1 MSAMAKVHIKL
12 LGLFRLDTGLH
23 ELDAE
28 GERVRDLYP
37 VLLKRAREVKPDT
50 TVTQAD
56 LEGCIILVNGKQV
69 KKNMRLSDGDSVH
82 LMSPVCGG

>member
-1 MSAMAKVHIKL
+1 MALVNVVC

-23 ELDAE
+23 ELQLEA
-28 GERVRDLYP
+28 GKVKDLYP
-37 VLLKRAREVKPDT
+37 QLLQKAHEKKPDT

-56 LEGCIILVNGKQV
+56 LDGCVALVNGRKAR
-69 KKNMRLSDGDSVH
+69 KGTKLAEGDTVH

>member
-1 MSAMAKVHIKL
+1 MALVNVVC

-23 ELDAE
+23 ELQLEADK
-28 GERVRDLYP
+28 VKDLYP
-37 VLLKRAREVKPDT
+37 QLLQKAREAKPDT

-56 LEGCIILVNGKQV
+56 LNGCVALVNGRNARKGTKLAQ
-69 KKNMRLSDGDSVH
+69 GDTVH

>member
-1 MSAMAKVHIKL
+1 MAHVTVIC

-23 ELDAE
+23 ELELEADK
-28 GERVRDLYP
+28 VKDLFP
-37 VLLKRAREVKPDT
+37 QLLQKARESKPDT

-56 LEGCIILVNGKQV
+56 LNGCVALVNGRKARRGT
-69 KKNMRLSDGDSVH
+69 KLAEGDTVH